1 MLLAGGS
8 RNFLKVISTDEQQ
21 GDIYEEE
28 KKITFFFKGFHL
40 IFKNCCLLRPRSKV
54 LRIGGQN
61 LMVSPRAAIFTQE
74 RLGVG

>member
-1 MLLAGGS
+1 M
-8 RNFLKVISTDEQQ
+8 ISTDEQQ

-28 KKITFFFKGFHL
+28 KKITFFFKGFRL

-61 LMVSPRAAIFTQE
+61 LMVSPRAAIFNTTK
-74 RLGVG
+74 RGGGVGGER